1 MELKKNPKA
10 DLNRS
15 SGLYF
20 VIGLS
25 VVLFATWRLLEL
37 KTYEKSEDYTQVF
50 HVGETMDEEVP
61 MTERI
66 RTTPPPPP
74 PQAPTVIEI
83 AEDFEE
89 VEETVIESTESS
101 QDLRI
106 EDAVVSL
113 DDIGVGEEVIEEAVP
128 FAVIENAPIF
138 PGCENLNSEE
148 ERRACFN
155 QMVQQHV
162 KDNFVY
168 PASALEM
175 GLIGRVFV
183 TFEISPQGK
192 VTNIRKRG
200 PDKILEKEA
209 VRIISILP
217 QMKPGMQRGKAARVN
232 YSIPITFKM
241 QSL

>member
-10 DLNRS
+10 DLNRN

-25 VVLFATWRLLEL
+25 VVMLTTWRLLEL
-37 KTYEKSEDYTQVF
+37 KTYEKSENYTQVIN
-50 HVGETMDEEVP
+50 VDDTMDEEVP

-101 QDLRI
+101 QDMKI

-113 DDIGVGEEVIEEAVP
+113 DDIGVGEEVEEEIVP
-128 FAVIENAPIF
+128 FAIIENAPIF
-138 PGCENLNSEE
+138 PGCEGLKSED

-155 QMVQQHV
+155 EMVQQHV

-168 PASALEM
+168 PPSALEM
-175 GLIGRVFV
+175 GLTGRVFV
-183 TFEISPQGK
+183 TFVIDGQGK
-192 VTNIRKRG
+192 VTGIRQRG

-209 VRIISILP
+209 VRIISKLP
-217 QMKPGMQRGKAARVN
+217 KMKPGMQRGKPARVN

-241 QSL
+241 QNL